1 MSNLSTSF
9 IQASPAPTGQ
19 RLAVPHAILGMVI
32 FVICEIM
39 FFGGLISAYLVGS
52 AAAIDSGQAWPPTNQ
67 PRLPVEATAFNTFV
81 LLLSGWFMYRTSV
94 TQRQPEGMAK
104 TKKLLAC
111 TIGLGTFF
119 VLFQGYEW
127 IRLID
132 YGLTIGSSNFGSFFY
147 LIVGAH
153 ALHVVAALGALV
165 FVYTQLKQNRL
176 TEGALGAA
184 RIFWYFVVGLWPILY
199 ILVYLV

>member
-1 MSNLSTSF
+1 M
-9 IQASPAPTGQ
+9 
-19 RLAVPHAILGMVI
+19 
-32 FVICEIM
+32 
-39 FFGGLISAYLVGS
+39 
-52 AAAIDSGQAWPPTNQ
+52 
-67 PRLPVEATAFNTFV
+67 
-81 LLLSGWFMYRTSV
+81 
-94 TQRQPEGMAK
+94 
-104 TKKLLAC
+104 
-111 TIGLGTFF
+111 
-119 VLFQGYEW
+119 
-127 IRLID
+127 ID

-165 FVYTQLKQNRL
+165 FVFTQLKQNRL